1 MTLEQLLAAGVAQQR
16 RFLEESHRADQAF
29 FDGTLDAL
37 LDELATNARIDESG
51 NGDDGG
57 GDDQS
62 TVVEGAGG
70 A

>member
-1 MTLEQLLAAGVAQQR
+1 MTLEQVLANGVAQQR
-16 RFLEESHRADQAF
+16 RFLEEMQRADQAF
-29 FDGTLDAL
+29 FDGNLDAL

-57 GDDQS
+57 SDGQ
-62 TVVEGAGG
+62 TAVVEGAGG